1 MIQNEGIIA
10 STLKPHIFPIS
21 ILESKKGVLGNE
33 QNFLCLKEG
42 VKFQRENHVGT
53 HTLSIRLKTLMTME
67 FCIVSSVG
75 SSYKLFKNVLRHV
88 DYKYLLY
95 LLCNLVFNL

>member
-1 MIQNEGIIA
+1 MPERRSEIPERTSCRN
-10 STLKPHIFPIS
+10 
-21 ILESKKGVLGNE
+21 
-33 QNFLCLKEG
+33 
-42 VKFQRENHVGT
+42 T